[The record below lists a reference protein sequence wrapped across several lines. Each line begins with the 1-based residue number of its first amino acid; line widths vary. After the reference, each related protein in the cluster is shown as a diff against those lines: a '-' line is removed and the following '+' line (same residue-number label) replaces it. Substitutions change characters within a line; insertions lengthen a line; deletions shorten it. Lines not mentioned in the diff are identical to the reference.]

1 MNLQPKY
8 EHKLLDQKYKPKKKK
23 KKKKMLFQRT
33 KEKL

>member
-23 KKKKMLFQRT
+23 KKKKNAIS
-33 KEKL
+33 ED